1 MPTTLPICQIQF
13 PEIKLATRD
22 AHKLRGWFG
31 NVFKEHSPLLHNHLE
46 DGTYRMRYPLVQY
59 KVLNQVPTLIGLD
72 EGAQLLTKL
81 FTQLK
86 EININQRSYAINA
99 KDISFS
105 QTEIGYATTL
115 HKYQFETLWMALNQQ
130 NHIAYLNIKLP
141 AEKNEFLNRLLIGN
155 LLSFLKSFNCM
166 LLEQERLMAQVEV
179 AEKSTLFKNQKMLVF
194 TGSFVCNVVLPNHI
208 GIGKS
213 VSRGFGTIKKF

>member
-1 MPTTLPICQIQF
+1 MPTPLPICQIQF

-46 DGTYRMRYPLVQY
+46 DGTYRMRYPMVQY
-59 KVLNQVPTLIGLD
+59 KVLNQIPTLIGLG

-86 EININQRSYAINA
+86 EISINQRSYAINA

-105 QTEIGYATTL
+105 QAEIGHANSL

-130 NHIAYLNIKLP
+130 NHTAYMQLTTP
-141 AEKNEFLNRLLIGN
+141 AQKTELLNRLLVGN
-155 LLSFLKSFNCM
+155 ILSFFKNFDCRLN
-166 LLEQERLMAQVEV
+166 EHERLMAQVEV
-179 AEKSTLFKNQKMLVF
+179 VEKTTLFKNQKMLAF
-194 TGSFVCNVVLPNHI
+194 KGHFVVNALLPNAI
-208 GIGKS
+208 GLGKS
-213 VSRGFGTIKKF
+213 VSRGFGTIKKQ